1 MALGTYVPF
10 LPLSPKYCDL
20 VWLCTVMLASP
31 VLARVHLVSCDGTA
45 EGIIVTLSIFHS
57 FLMLTA
63 VSMEVCDVFYSK
75 YNL

>member
-1 MALGTYVPF
+1 M
-10 LPLSPKYCDL
+10 S
-20 VWLCTVMLASP
+20 ASS
-31 VLARVHLVSCDGTA
+31 VLARVHLVSCDGAA
-45 EGIIVTLSIFHS
+45 EGILVTLSIFHS